1 MCLKKLLSMNKTLGI
16 GIAGLGT
23 VGQGFIKQLKSF
35 RAGSKKA
42 ANIKVIR
49 VAVKNIRKKR
59 NISTPSLPMTNDT
72 MSLANNSEI
81 DIVIELI
88 GGSSGIAYKLVK
100 KALSNGKH
108 VITANKALLALHGNE
123 LAKLAEKNSVSL
135 NFEAAIAGGVPVV
148 KAIRENLRFN
158 SIRKVYG
165 ILNGTCNYIL
175 TKMENLSLIHI

>member
-1 MCLKKLLSMNKTLGI
+1 
-16 GIAGLGT
+16 
-23 VGQGFIKQLKSF
+23 
-35 RAGSKKA
+35 
-42 ANIKVIR
+42 
-49 VAVKNIRKKR
+49 
-59 NISTPSLPMTNDT
+59 MTNNT
-72 MSLANNSEI
+72 LSLANNSEI

-108 VITANKALLALHGNE
+108 VITANKALLAMHGNE
-123 LAKLAEKNSVSL
+123 LAKLAEKTNVSL

-165 ILNGTCNYIL
+165 ILNGTCN
-175 TKMENLSLIHI
+175 LSLIHI

>member
-1 MCLKKLLSMNKTLGI
+1 MNKTLGI

-35 RAGSKKA
+35 KAGSKKA
-42 ANIKVIR
+42 ANIKVIS
-49 VAVKNIRKKR
+49 VAVKNLRKKR
-59 NISTPSLPMTNDT
+59 NISTPSLPMTNNT

-108 VITANKALLALHGNE
+108 VITAN
-123 LAKLAEKNSVSL
+123 
-135 NFEAAIAGGVPVV
+135 
-148 KAIRENLRFN
+148 
-158 SIRKVYG
+158 
-165 ILNGTCNYIL
+165 
-175 TKMENLSLIHI
+175 